1 MSDDEAAADGAD
13 DPTDEE
19 AEPEPD
25 PIDLEAIREA
35 LEAFEDDVDTLESD
49 LEAAETED
57 DLDVVEADIES
68 FREELETIEIP
79 DPPETEDDD
88 EDEDEDE
95 EDEITPEEE
104 LQDRYDDIESDVSD
118 LESDLEDQRGPYGED
133 VIDEI
138 DGASG
143 TITGTRWTE
152 EGKAELIEVVEG
164 FLDDLNG
171 LLGSSVALVDEG
183 DDVPDQLDA
192 TLDEAADAVDAAEL
206 GADDDAET
214 IAGLLEA
221 TDDLETGI
229 DDATEW
235 TDLEIREQLRRE
247 GYYDVLDHVKD
258 FPPEWHALKVH
269 EKRGNV
275 DMILLALET
284 FDSDFMEEH
293 CMEALERMGPEEA
306 TDAMLQK
313 ANRRDQPAM
322 RILGKI
328 GIEDDEVVETLL
340 DYVDSNPN
348 LQKPAFRALGEIGAE
363 AAVQPIA
370 NQLVEDNPD
379 VRSWAAR
386 ALGLIG
392 DTRAIEPL
400 ADVLE
405 DDDEDRVRASAAWA
419 LNQIGTAEALEIV
432 AEYGDDRAY
441 LVQAE
446 AEKVSLEPAT

>member
-1 MSDDEAAADGAD
+1 MSDDEAAEDGAD
-13 DPTDEE
+13 DDQR
-19 AEPEPD
+19 EPV
-25 PIDLEAIREA
+25 DLEAIREA
-35 LEAFEDDVDTLESD
+35 LAAFEDDVEALESD

-68 FREELETIEIP
+68 FREEFEEIEIP
-79 DPPETEDDD
+79 DPPETED
-88 EDEDEDE
+88 EDDEDE

-104 LQDRYDDIESDVSD
+104 LQERYDEIESDVSD

-133 VIDEI
+133 VVSEI
-138 DGASG
+138 NSASG

-152 EGKAELIEVVEG
+152 EGNAELIEAVDD
-164 FLDDLNG
+164 FLDDLNE
-171 LLGSSVALVDEG
+171 LLGTSVTLSNEG
-183 DDVPDQLDA
+183 EAVPDQLDA
-192 TLDEAADAVDAAEL
+192 TLDRAAEAVEDAEL
-206 GADDDAET
+206 DADDDAET

-221 TDDLETGI
+221 TDDLESDI

-247 GYYDVLDHVKD
+247 GFYDVLDHVKD

-275 DMILLALET
+275 DQILLAYET
-284 FDSDFMEEH
+284 FDSDYMEEH
-293 CMEALERMGPEEA
+293 CLEALERMGPEEA
-306 TDAMLQK
+306 MEPMIQK
-313 ANRRDQPAM
+313 AGRRDQAAM

-328 GIEDDEVVETLL
+328 GIADDEVVEALI

-348 LQKPAFRALGEIGAE
+348 LQRPAFRALGEVGAE
-363 AAVQPIA
+363 DAVEPLAQ
-370 NQLVEDNPD
+370 QLVADEPD

-400 ADVLE
+400 ADVLA
-405 DDDEDRVRASAAWA
+405 DDEEDRVRASAAWA

-432 AEYGDDRAY
+432 ADYGDDRAY

-446 AEKVSLEPAT
+446 AEKAATEPAA